1 MSYPVD
7 VKEKAFQLY
16 VQGASF
22 DEIRD
27 ETNVNKK
34 TLLKWKR
41 NEGWEAR
48 RDKILEDVKDQND
61 EKAGEMLTK
70 IYDSAV
76 DLHKQVLA
84 ELKEGGIFRTKE
96 GAVAAYMQLTNL
108 ILRLQPSNKELKVG
122 DVLDKV
128 LKVLFDHPKIGIV
141 LDKYKDEIVATI
153 NKELSKPDAE
163 RRVTEPAVTK

>member
-1 MSYPVD
+1 MSYPID

-22 DEIRD
+22 DEIRE

-48 RDKILEDVKDQND
+48 RDKILGDVKGKND
-61 EKAGEMLTK
+61 EQATEMLAK
-70 IYDSAV
+70 IFNSAV
-76 DLHKQVLA
+76 DLHKQVL
-84 ELKEGGIFRTKE
+84 EEIKESGAFRTKE

-108 ILRLQPSNKELKVG
+108 ILRLQPPKKELKVG
-122 DVLDKV
+122 DVLGKV
-128 LKVLFDHPKIGIV
+128 LKVLFDHPKIGLV

-153 NKELSKPDAE
+153 NKELGKPDAE
-163 RRVTEPAVTK
+163 DRGMGTSETK